1 MIYDTGDIHA
11 NQYKWVEQIHPALS
25 SGDILIVNGDFG
37 IGFWNGRYFSKT
49 NEFLEKNGMKGID
62 WEIR

>member
-37 IGFWNGRYFSKT
+37 IGF
-49 NEFLEKNGMKGID
+49 
-62 WEIR
+62 